1 MADAANGSKKA
12 TRRVQLELPQRSMD
26 RLLKLMDVTE
36 ASTYAEV
43 MKNALRMYEAVIDE
57 VENGKEV
64 MIKEKDGNIV
74 PFHIFVS

>member
-1 MADAANGSKKA
+1 MVDTAHGSKKA

-36 ASTYAEV
+36 ASTYTEV

-57 VENGKEV
+57 VEDGKEI

>member
-1 MADAANGSKKA
+1 MVDTAVSSKKA

-26 RLLKLMDVTE
+26 RLLKLMDITE

-43 MKNALRMYEAVIDE
+43 MKNALRMYEAIIDE
-57 VENGKEV
+57 VEDGKEI